1 MFYIPSWNIYTMETL
16 LTHCSAVFAGHNNL
30 LLLFF
35 FGGLTGSLTHCL
47 VMCGPVVASHAAC
60 GGRCGK
66 RMSTASQWQ
75 YHLGR
80 MVTYGALG
88 FFAALLSKQLVATAY
103 WPVLSALLMVTASGL
118 FLLSAFLPD
127 KHILIAKKAPANNFL
142 RGVLM
147 SFMPCGLIYAALMM
161 AATLANPLTG
171 MVAMWM
177 FVLGTLPALLLASGG
192 AAMLAARWQKA
203 MHGIGRFGMAFNGLT
218 LLALAAKAVR

>member
-1 MFYIPSWNIYTMETL
+1 METL
-16 LTHCSAVFAGHNNL
+16 LAHCSAVFAGHGNL

-35 FGGLTGSLTHCL
+35 FAGLTGSLTHCL
-47 VMCGPVVASHAAC
+47 VMCGPVVACQAVC
-60 GGRCGK
+60 GGGCGK

-80 MVTYGALG
+80 RVVYGALG
-88 FFAALLSKQLVATAY
+88 FFAALMSKQLAATAY
-103 WPVLSALLMVTASGL
+103 WPVLSASLMVTASGL
-118 FLLSAFLPD
+118 FLLSALLPA
-127 KHILIAKKAPANNFL
+127 KHILIAKIPGNSFL
-142 RGVLM
+142 RGALM

-161 AATLANPLTG
+161 AATLTNPLTG

-192 AAMLAARWQKA
+192 AAMLAVRWQKA

-218 LLALAAKAVR
+218 LLALAAKGVR